1 MLFKLGLL
9 SCFIAVCV
17 AMENEP
23 QCYSRFDY
31 EYKVVQKLVELEQK
45 QKQCDA
51 EIQALQSFGKARE
64 EKILYLE
71 NAHKEQVEINKELAG
86 KNKDLEK
93 SIETVRNETTALMS
107 DIDGVAKPVRER
119 KGYMSAFTVTGTP
132 RTGSTGVLVLPE
144 VKTNIGGHYNTST
157 GQFTCVYNGTYFF
170 TVSIYKSSSSSYT
183 WSYIKKNGIKL
194 LTVGSNPGS
203 SNTGGW
209 QEGSNS
215 IVLHLVSGDTV
226 HLDVDKNTYR
236 RSTFTGFLLKADD

>member
-119 KGYMSAFTVTGTP
+119 KGKTFNSA
-132 RTGSTGVLVLPE
+132 L
-144 VKTNIGGHYNTST
+144 N
-157 GQFTCVYNGTYFF
+157 Q
-170 TVSIYKSSSSSYT
+170 
-183 WSYIKKNGIKL
+183 KL
-194 LTVGSNPGS
+194 L
-203 SNTGGW
+203 
-209 QEGSNS
+209 
-215 IVLHLVSGDTV
+215 
-226 HLDVDKNTYR
+226 
-236 RSTFTGFLLKADD
+236 